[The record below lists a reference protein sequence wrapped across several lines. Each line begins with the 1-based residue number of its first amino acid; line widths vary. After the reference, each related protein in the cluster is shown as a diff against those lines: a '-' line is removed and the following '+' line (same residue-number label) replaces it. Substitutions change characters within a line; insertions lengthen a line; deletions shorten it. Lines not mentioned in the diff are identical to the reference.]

1 MKNKIT
7 TTIGFWSFIFVIAIG
22 FGYLNNYVWASTGQ
36 KLIFT
41 GGSVISYFLFLAGFY
56 LMKNFKENQ
65 SKEMAFKKSWKY
77 TLNRFSKL
85 YPTLFGGVLCAFI
98 IRNVINKTSILNIF
112 GVFINSIWEFLGLS
126 QIGIVNALE
135 VKTLT
140 FNPVAGVSYIWN
152 APLWVVSAIII
163 STLILYYVVSK
174 SEDFFAGIF
183 APVFLILTYTS
194 IGFAGKLDS
203 NLLNSFGI
211 LNGLARV
218 IAAMIIGMYLYYIVE
233 YFKKKKFSENIKLL
247 LSFLHVIL
255 GVFILWNIYNGIN
268 WSEVTNSLFIL
279 LFLAILLIDKDYI
292 SVLYN
297 KSPLCLFL
305 GKLSYY
311 YYAYF
316 IVFVFMLAYIFPEM
330 SYGASLIFNLLYS
343 ICWAYIMFALDDSV
357 ITPIFRKKRLNKN

>member
-1 MKNKIT
+1 MKNKRLT

-56 LMKNFKENQ
+56 LMKHYKENQ
-65 SKEMAFKKSWKY
+65 SKDLAFQKSWKY
-77 TLNRFSKL
+77 TFNRFSKL

-98 IRNVINKTSILNIF
+98 VRNFINKTSLLNIF
-112 GVFINSIWEFLGLS
+112 SVFINSIWEFLGLS
-126 QIGIVNALE
+126 QLGIVNALE
-135 VKTLT
+135 IKTLT
-140 FNPVAGVSYIWN
+140 FNIVEGVSYIWN
-152 APLWVVSAIII
+152 APLWVMSAILI

-183 APVFLILTYTS
+183 APLFLILTYTS
-194 IGFAGKLDS
+194 IGVTGKLDS
-203 NLLNSFGI
+203 NLLNSFGL

-218 IAAMIIGMYLYYIVE
+218 MSAMIIGMYLYYVVM
-233 YFKKKKFSENIKLL
+233 YFKKKKFSENVKLI
-247 LSFLHVIL
+247 LSFLHVFL
-255 GVFILWNIYNGIN
+255 GVFILYNIYNGISWN
-268 WSEVTNSLFIL
+268 EVTNSLFVL
-279 LFLAILLIDKDYI
+279 LFLGILLIDKDYI

-297 KSPLCLFL
+297 KSSLCLFL

-316 IVFVFMLAYIFPEM
+316 IIFVYILAYIFPEM
-330 SYGASLIFNLLYS
+330 SYNASLIFNLLFS
-343 ICWAYIMFALDDSV
+343 ACWAYIMYAMDDTV
-357 ITPIFRKKRLNKN
+357 ITPIFRKKHIE

>member
-1 MKNKIT
+1 MKNKRLT

-56 LMKNFKENQ
+56 LMKHYKDNQ
-65 SKEMAFKKSWKY
+65 SKDLAFQKSWKY
-77 TLNRFSKL
+77 TLGRFSKL

-98 IRNVINKTSILNIF
+98 VRNFINKTSLLNIF
-112 GVFINSIWEFLGLS
+112 SVFINSIWEFLGLS
-126 QIGIVNALE
+126 QLGIVNALE
-135 VKTLT
+135 IKTLT
-140 FNPVAGVSYIWN
+140 FNIVEGVSYIWN
-152 APLWVVSAIII
+152 APLWVMSAILI

-183 APVFLILTYTS
+183 APLFLILTYTS
-194 IGFAGKLDS
+194 IGVTGKLDS
-203 NLLNSFGI
+203 NLLNSFGL

-218 IAAMIIGMYLYYIVE
+218 MSAMIIGMYLYYFVM
-233 YFKKKKFSENIKLL
+233 YFKKKKFSENVKLI

-255 GVFILWNIYNGIN
+255 GVFILYNIYNGISWN
-268 WSEVTNSLFIL
+268 EVTNSLFVL
-279 LFLAILLIDKDYI
+279 LFLGILLIDKDYI

-297 KSPLCLFL
+297 KSSLCLFL

-316 IVFVFMLAYIFPEM
+316 IIFVYILAYIFPEM
-330 SYGASLIFNLLYS
+330 SYNASLIFNLLFS
-343 ICWAYIMFALDDSV
+343 VCWAYIMYAMDDTV
-357 ITPIFRKKRLNKN
+357 ITPIFRKKHIE

>member
-1 MKNKIT
+1 MKNKRLT

-22 FGYLNNYVWASTGQ
+22 FSYLNNYVWASTGQ

-56 LMKNFKENQ
+56 LMKHYKGNQ
-65 SKEMAFKKSWKY
+65 SKDLAFQKSWKY
-77 TLNRFSKL
+77 TFNRFSKL

-98 IRNVINKTSILNIF
+98 VRNFINKTSLLNIF
-112 GVFINSIWEFLGLS
+112 SVFINSIWEFLGLS
-126 QIGIVNALE
+126 QLGIVNALE
-135 VKTLT
+135 IKTLT
-140 FNPVAGVSYIWN
+140 FNIVEGVSYIWN
-152 APLWVVSAIII
+152 APLWVMSAILI

-183 APVFLILTYTS
+183 APLFLILTYTS
-194 IGFAGKLDS
+194 IGVTGKLDS
-203 NLLNSFGI
+203 NLLNSFGL

-218 IAAMIIGMYLYYIVE
+218 MSAMIIGMYLYYVVM
-233 YFKKKKFSENIKLL
+233 YFKKKKFSENVKLI

-255 GVFILWNIYNGIN
+255 GVFILYNIYNGISWN
-268 WSEVTNSLFIL
+268 EVTNSLFIL
-279 LFLAILLIDKDYI
+279 LFLGILLIDKDYI

-297 KSPLCLFL
+297 KSSLCLFL

-316 IVFVFMLAYIFPEM
+316 IIFVYILAYIFPEM
-330 SYGASLIFNLLYS
+330 SYNASLIFNLLFS
-343 ICWAYIMFALDDSV
+343 VCWAYIMYAMDDTV
-357 ITPIFRKKRLNKN
+357 ITPIFRKKHIE